1 MVKAQSKVNVSV
13 EVASSSLQHS
23 QSRLEAHE
31 QRLREEEEA
40 EAENQRVARE
50 REDAW
55 RAEQDGLRVLHTQ
68 AEAKLASQLDE
79 SRKLLDA
86 QREESRAQLSSLG
99 DEMLRYRAEAE
110 AAHEARGQAEAALP

>member
-1 MVKAQSKVNVSV
+1 M
-13 EVASSSLQHS
+13 
-23 QSRLEAHE
+23 
-31 QRLREEEEA
+31 
-40 EAENQRVARE
+40 
-50 REDAW
+50 
-55 RAEQDGLRVLHTQ
+55 LHTQ

-110 AAHEARGQAEAALP
+110 AAHEARGQAEAANPNLILTPTLTPSLTLTLALALALT

>member
-1 MVKAQSKVNVSV
+1 MAGRTLALTLTLTQPYRNPNPNP
-13 EVASSSLQHS
+13 HP
-23 QSRLEAHE
+23 
-31 QRLREEEEA
+31 
-40 EAENQRVARE
+40 NQ
-50 REDAW
+50 DAW